1 MKEQKFR
8 KQIAGIVQDKFQE
21 LDVSFA
27 KLLVTFRQLYENIV
41 SHDER
46 IRKIE
51 TTMQTIRTDQSILQ
65 SNLITMVLRNHKLK
79 RQLKHANIRADFIYS
94 KTMAFGNELT
104 EVKNELI
111 ALKAVNTAMTVE
123 NSEEKQASGED
134 NTVGEVAA

>member
-1 MKEQKFR
+1 MKERKFR
-8 KQIAGIVQDKFQE
+8 KQIACIVQDKFQE

-27 KLLVTFRQLYENIV
+27 KLLITFRQLYENIV

-51 TTMQTIRTDQSILQ
+51 ITMQHIRADQTILQ

-94 KTMAFGNELT
+94 KTMTFGNELA

-111 ALKAVNTAMTVE
+111 ALKNAHTTTTAE
-123 NSEEKQASGED
+123 NSEEKQASGEE
-134 NTVGEVAA
+134 NAVNEAAA

>member
-1 MKEQKFR
+1 MKERKFS

-27 KLLVTFRQLYENIV
+27 RLLITFRQLYDNIV

-51 TTMQTIRTDQSILQ
+51 LTMQHIRADQKVLQ
-65 SNLITMVLRNHKLK
+65 SNIITMVLRNHKLK
-79 RQLKHANIRADFIYS
+79 RQLKHANVRADFIYS
-94 KTMAFGNELT
+94 KTMTFGNELA

-111 ALKAVNTAMTVE
+111 ALKNANTATTTE
-123 NSEEKQASGED
+123 NSEGKQAPGEE
-134 NTVGEVAA
+134 NAVNEAAA